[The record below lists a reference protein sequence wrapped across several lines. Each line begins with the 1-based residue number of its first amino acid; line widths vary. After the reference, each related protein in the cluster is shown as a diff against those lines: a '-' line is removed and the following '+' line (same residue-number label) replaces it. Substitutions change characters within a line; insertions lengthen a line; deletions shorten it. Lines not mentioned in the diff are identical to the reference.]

1 LKNIDCKLHSA
12 DADAMNQLAGKEQ
25 NLATG
30 VGDTRS
36 VHAKTH
42 LSEAKRTLM
51 QAYVSGKISHKLRAP
66 RAITARPTS
75 KPALVSL
82 FQEQLLLRENG
93 RRHMP
98 SIYNECFTIRMAGGS
113 IDVTALE
120 RALTEII
127 RRHEIWRT
135 TYDISHGCFVQVVH
149 PPAPKIRLPFVDL
162 RSFLGER
169 LEEKVLRV
177 TAEEA
182 QRPFDLNRG
191 PLLRFTLIRTGTT
204 DYRLSVVAHLSI
216 VDGISVYRLLP
227 SELAVLYA
235 AFFKSKCSPLPELPI
250 QYADY
255 AFWQRSWLTEDEIER
270 QLAYWRKRLA
280 GEPPALHWP
289 TDNPETAVNTYR
301 GEIEAFRLSPLLT
314 DVIKKLSRSEGVT
327 LFVVFLAS
335 FASLLYC
342 YTSQTDVIIGT
353 PSQAG
358 RKRSEVASLLGYF
371 LNPVALRI
379 NLQDDPSI
387 RELLL
392 QVKNATAEAMAY
404 DDVPLE
410 VIAKE
415 LHINGTSS
423 RRAIFKVAIS
433 MQPQAAEVPGWGVT
447 SMDASSGGAVWD
459 LYLAFIN
466 GMDEIVGRAQYNP
479 DVFEGH
485 TIRHVLQDL
494 QTMMQTM
501 AADPGQRVSSLR
513 QCVGLRSD
521 RYYCNK

>member
-1 LKNIDCKLHSA
+1 
-12 DADAMNQLAGKEQ
+12 MNPFAGEEQ
-25 NLATG
+25 NRAASG
-30 VGDTRS
+30 GDTRS
-36 VHAKTH
+36 VQAKTH

-51 QAYVSGKISHKLRAP
+51 QAYVSGRISHKLKAP
-66 RAITARPTS
+66 RTITARPAS

-82 FQEQLLLRENG
+82 FQEQLLLRENS
-93 RRHMP
+93 RRDMP
-98 SIYNECFTIRMAGGS
+98 SIYNECFTIRMAGGH

-135 TYDISHGCFVQVVH
+135 TYDISHGCFVQVAH
-149 PPAPKIRLPFVDL
+149 SPAPEIRLPVVDL
-162 RSFLGER
+162 RSFLGDR
-169 LEEKVLRV
+169 LEEEVLRV

-182 QRPFDLNRG
+182 QHPFDLNRG
-191 PLLRFTLIRTGTT
+191 PLSRFTLIRTGAT

-235 AFFKSKCSPLPELPI
+235 AFSESKCSPLPELPI

-255 AFWQRSWLTEDEIER
+255 AFWQRNSLTEDEIER

-280 GEPPALHWP
+280 GEPPVLHWP
-289 TDNPETAVNTYR
+289 SDHPGTALNTYR

-314 DVIKKLSRSEGVT
+314 DAIKQLSRSEGVT
-327 LFVVFLAS
+327 LFAVLLAS

-342 YTSQTDVIIGT
+342 YTSETDLIIGT

-358 RKRSEVASLLGYF
+358 RKRSEVGSLLGYF

-379 NLQDDPSI
+379 NLEDDPSI

-392 QVKNATAEAMAY
+392 RVQNVTLEAMAY
-404 DDVPLE
+404 DDVPIE
-410 VIAKE
+410 VVAKE
-415 LHINGTSS
+415 LRVNGNSS
-423 RRAIFKVAIS
+423 NCPIFKVAIS
-433 MQPQAAEVPGWGVT
+433 LQPQAADAQGWQVT

-466 GMDEIVGRAQYNP
+466 GMDEIAGRAQYNP
-479 DVFEGH
+479 DVFESH
-485 TIRHVLQDL
+485 TIRHALRDL

-501 AADPGQRVSSLR
+501 AADRSRRVSSLR
-513 QCVGLRSD
+513 EYVELRSN
-521 RYYCNK
+521 RHCNE

>member
-1 LKNIDCKLHSA
+1 
-12 DADAMNQLAGKEQ
+12 MNQLASKEQ
-25 NLATG
+25 NPATA
-30 VGDTRS
+30 VGDTPF
-36 VHAKTH
+36 VQAKRH

-51 QAYVSGKISHKLRAP
+51 QAYVSGKISHKFGAP
-66 RAITARPTS
+66 GAITARPAS

-82 FQEQLLLRENG
+82 FQEQLLLRETDI
-93 RRHMP
+93 P
-98 SIYNECFTIRMAGGS
+98 SIYNECFTIRMAVGC
-113 IDVTALE
+113 IDRTALE

-135 TYDISHGCFVQVVH
+135 TYNISHGSFEQVVH
-149 PPAPKIRLPFVDL
+149 PPAREIRLPFVDL
-162 RSFLGER
+162 RGFLGER
-169 LEEKVLRV
+169 LEEQVLRL
-177 TAEEA
+177 TTEEA
-182 QRPFDLNRG
+182 QQPFDLNRG

-227 SELAVLYA
+227 FELAVLYA
-235 AFFKSKCSPLPELPI
+235 AFSKSKSSPLPELPI

-255 AFWQRSWLTEDEIER
+255 AFWQRNSLTEDEIER

-280 GEPPALHWP
+280 GSQALHWP
-289 TDNPETAVNTYR
+289 TDHPETAVNTYR
-301 GEIEAFRLSPLLT
+301 GEIEAFQLSPLLT
-314 DVIKKLSRSEGVT
+314 DVIKRLSRSEGVT
-327 LFVVFLAS
+327 LFAVLLAS

-342 YTSQTDVIIGT
+342 YTSQTDLMIGT

-358 RKRSEVASLLGYF
+358 RTRPEVASLLGYF

-392 QVKNATAEAMAY
+392 QVKNVTAEAMAY
-404 DDVPLE
+404 DDVPME
-410 VIAKE
+410 VVAKE
-415 LHINGTSS
+415 LHLHDTSS

-433 MQPQAAEVPGWGVT
+433 IQPQAAEAQGWRVT
-447 SMDASSGGAVWD
+447 SMDASSGGAAWD

-466 GMDEIVGRAQYNP
+466 GMDEIAGRAQYNP
-479 DVFEGH
+479 DVFESR
-485 TIRHVLQDL
+485 TIRHALQDL
-494 QTMMQTM
+494 QTMIQTM

-513 QCVGLRSD
+513 EYVGLRSE
-521 RYYCNK
+521 RHYNG